1 MTAAILWMLLVA
13 LNVLLVSLLATRFQR
28 EIDAQQSEDDEAPV
42 PDEPRATPAALPR
55 QLLVGALESIQAT
68 TPGFTPPSR
77 MRVHAAGV
85 IGWLVLAA
93 LTVLTLAAFGG
104 RWS

>member
-1 MTAAILWMLLVA
+1 MK
-13 LNVLLVSLLATRFQR
+13 R
-28 EIDAQQSEDDEAPV
+28 
-42 PDEPRATPAALPR
+42 TPFL
-55 QLLVGALESIQAT
+55 GALESIQHT
-68 TPGFTPPSR
+68 TPDFTPPTR
-77 MRVHAAGV
+77 LRLRAAGA